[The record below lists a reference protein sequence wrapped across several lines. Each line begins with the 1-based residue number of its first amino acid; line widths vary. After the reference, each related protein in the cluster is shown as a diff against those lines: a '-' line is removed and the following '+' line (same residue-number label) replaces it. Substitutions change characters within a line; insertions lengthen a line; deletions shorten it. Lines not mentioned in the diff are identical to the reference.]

1 MNNKKM
7 RTKKE
12 IREECLIKPFKKRR
26 CNKINVITAPTNI
39 GKTYSIFNKIIP
51 TSVDDGVTH
60 FVVTAPDTMIHTQSL
75 DEYADDLHE
84 LGIFLYTKNDLS
96 RFMKAKHSCVILLTN
111 AMMNRNQEKLIKFQQ
126 KIGVEKF
133 MLLVDEGHYGGTTE
147 YKYLEPNTGYPPT
160 KESKFVFS
168 SLLKKLSKD
177 SKNIVAYTATPLYE
191 MLLSGQ
197 DLWGESISAYNILN
211 EPHQWPTTQELSKL
225 NSRLGGYVFV
235 KDWIKDNEPTIIDT
249 LLDDKKVG
257 FFQYEKNT
265 EWHVNNLKNQ
275 AVGTEHEEQI
285 NKIIDPRTLVH
296 LVVGAEYDKSSP
308 NSSSQDETLKYL
320 QSKLKKSNISKEDK
334 NKYSILVISSKGCNL
349 HSINGDSKLIKKV
362 DIIDELN
369 DGDVKFLISV
379 DMLKMGFNCSRIIH
393 TMQIRRRKQVLVVV
407 NGVIQTLSRGNRQYF
422 GLKEIDT
429 FEKLQELF
437 SRVEKN
443 VNLRIA
449 LLDYV
454 KHFNQH
460 FAILP
465 DEPIYRD
472 GIREYKD
479 KYVSEEPFVWGTCT
493 GAEHD
498 CDDPFC
504 TINT

>member
-1 MNNKKM
+1 
-7 RTKKE
+7 
-12 IREECLIKPFKKRR
+12 
-26 CNKINVITAPTNI
+26 
-39 GKTYSIFNKIIP
+39 
-51 TSVDDGVTH
+51 
-60 FVVTAPDTMIHTQSL
+60 
-75 DEYADDLHE
+75 
-84 LGIFLYTKNDLS
+84 
-96 RFMKAKHSCVILLTN
+96 MK
-111 AMMNRNQEKLIKFQQ
+111 
-126 KIGVEKF
+126 
-133 MLLVDEGHYGGTTE
+133 
-147 YKYLEPNTGYPPT
+147 
-160 KESKFVFS
+160 
-168 SLLKKLSKD
+168 
-177 SKNIVAYTATPLYE
+177 
-191 MLLSGQ
+191 
-197 DLWGESISAYNILN
+197 
-211 EPHQWPTTQELSKL
+211 
-225 NSRLGGYVFV
+225 
-235 KDWIKDNEPTIIDT
+235 
-249 LLDDKKVG
+249 
-257 FFQYEKNT
+257 KNT

-334 NKYSILVISSKGCNL
+334 NEYSILVISSKGCNL

-393 TMQIRRRKQVLVVV
+393 TMQIRRRKQVRVVV

-437 SRVEKN
+437 RRVEKN

-479 KYVSEEPFVWGTCT
+479 KYASEEPFVWGTCT
-493 GAEHD
+493 AAEHD

-504 TINT
+504 TIKALQTISTTV